1 MREEKKTIV
10 DQIKQRLNASPY
22 LIVADYTGMK
32 VGEFAELRNRL
43 TGVKA
48 KYTVTKNTML
58 KRALKE
64 LEHPELDGS
73 LEGPTAIVYGEQDI
87 SQAAKILKNFKS
99 EFGKPKIKIG
109 ILDRSVLAIAQI
121 EALAD
126 LPSREILLS
135 QLLGVLL
142 APATK
147 LARLLNTP
155 ASQLVQVLD
164 AKAKK
169 APAAKAKEV
178 KAEAPKVEE
187 PKAEEVKAEEPK
199 A

>member
-10 DQIKQRLNASPY
+10 EDIKKRLDASPF

-48 KYTVTKNTML
+48 KFTVTKNTML

-64 LEHPELDGS
+64 LERPELENA

-99 EFGKPKIKIG
+99 EFEKPKIKIG
-109 ILDRSVLAIAQI
+109 ILDRAVLEKAQI

-126 LPSREILLS
+126 LPSREVLLGY
-135 QLLGVLL
+135 LLGVLQ

-164 AKAKK
+164 AQSRK
-169 APAAKAKEV
+169 AAK
-178 KAEAPKVEE
+178 
-187 PKAEEVKAEEPK
+187 
-199 A
+199 

>member
-10 DQIKQRLNASPY
+10 DDIKKRLDGSAY

-48 KYTVTKNTML
+48 KFTVTKNTML

-64 LEHPELDGS
+64 LERPEIEGALD
-73 LEGPTAIVYGEQDI
+73 GPTAIVYGEQDI
-87 SQAAKILKNFKS
+87 SQAAKILKNFKA
-99 EFGKPKIKIG
+99 EFEKPKIKIG
-109 ILDRSVLAIAQI
+109 ILDRSILEKVQFEVLPA
-121 EALAD
+121 
-126 LPSREILLS
+126 LPSREVLLS
-135 QLLGVLL
+135 QLLGVLQ

-147 LARLLNTP
+147 LVRLLNTP

-164 AKAKK
+164 AQSRKTGK
-169 APAAKAKEV
+169 
-178 KAEAPKVEE
+178 
-187 PKAEEVKAEEPK
+187 
-199 A
+199 